1 MYISRECLSLYDFML
16 LAAKDKMNF
25 TLKQYEREVYMSRYD
40 LVKMP
45 YKQFIK
51 DALLCFHD
59 SPDDM
64 KKIEDII
71 HEIK

>member
-1 MYISRECLSLYDFML
+1 
-16 LAAKDKMNF
+16 
-25 TLKQYEREVYMSRYD
+25 MSRYD

-51 DALLCFHD
+51 DAILCFHD

>member
-1 MYISRECLSLYDFML
+1 
-16 LAAKDKMNF
+16 
-25 TLKQYEREVYMSRYD
+25 MSRYD
-40 LVKMP
+40 LVKMS

-51 DALLCFHD
+51 DAILCFHD

-71 HEIK
+71 HEIKQGRKPNFNVKSKKLGNNIRVDVK

>member
-1 MYISRECLSLYDFML
+1 
-16 LAAKDKMNF
+16 
-25 TLKQYEREVYMSRYD
+25 MS
-40 LVKMP
+40 

-51 DALLCFHD
+51 DAILCFHD

-71 HEIK
+71 HEIKQGRKPNFNVKSKKLGNNIHIDVK